1 MRGTVEYSSLKQP
14 PTESEFFDKLKFLN
28 VFTTKGPETNPTPNV
43 GKFKVFLKIF
53 NEYY

>member
-1 MRGTVEYSSLKQP
+1 MCFFYESRYLDYDSLQY
-14 PTESEFFDKLKFLN
+14 KLKFLN